1 MSLPIP
7 GPKPKVSCVK
17 SPVSYLESKA
27 SFRIL
32 RPMCLLAFNW
42 NNHPKYKLILVAN
55 RDEFFERPTESLHQ
69 WEAGFYA
76 GKDIRAGGTWLGIH
90 PSGRFAALT
99 NYRDL
104 RNKNKYDKSRGDL
117 VKNFLEGKDHPKDY
131 LEKIQSE
138 KGEYDGFNLL
148 VADGDELFY
157 FSNKQEGIHRLDF
170 GLYGLSNALLETPW
184 RKLLEAKEKLAQKI
198 EHRQFDPIGLRE
210 VVLSRDFESD
220 DKLPIT
226 GATLEQERLLSAQFI
241 NVGNYYGTINT
252 TVLLWHHD
260 GTVEMNEI
268 RYFQAENRSEEKALS
283 FQMLEHKQV

>member
-1 MSLPIP
+1 
-7 GPKPKVSCVK
+7 
-17 SPVSYLESKA
+17 
-27 SFRIL
+27 
-32 RPMCLLAFNW
+32 MCLLAFNW

-55 RDEFFERPTESLHQ
+55 RDEFFERPTESLHK

-90 PSGRFAALT
+90 PGGRFATLT
-99 NYRDL
+99 NFRDL
-104 RNKNKYDKSRGDL
+104 RNKNKYEKSRGDL

-220 DKLPIT
+220 DKLPST

-268 RYFQAENRSEEKALS
+268 RYFQAENRSEEKALH